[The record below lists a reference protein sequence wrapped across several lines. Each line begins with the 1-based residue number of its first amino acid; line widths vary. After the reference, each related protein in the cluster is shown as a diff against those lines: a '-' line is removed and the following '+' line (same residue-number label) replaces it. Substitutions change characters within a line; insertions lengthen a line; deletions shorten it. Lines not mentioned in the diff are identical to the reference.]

1 MKKTAAD
8 YAFEGTVYIFLTF
21 LMVITIVPFLHLLA
35 ISFSADWAVV
45 SGRVGIWPVQFQWET
60 MRVVVT
66 NATFLNAFLNSVFV
80 TSIGTALSLLITAIV
95 AYPLSKRTLP
105 GLPIFMVLFIFTM
118 MFNGGIIPNYLLI
131 KNIGLLNNLFSLIL
145 PSLINVFNL
154 LVMKSYFESIPEAL
168 EESAHMDGAGV
179 MTILWRIIIP
189 VSGPVL
195 ATMALFYAVAYWNDF
210 FQAMLYINKPGL
222 KPLQLYLRDLV
233 LMADDTSLML
243 SPEDRMNVPPEG
255 LRAATVI
262 AATVPIVVLYPFLQR
277 YFVKGVMIGSVKG

>member
-1 MKKTAAD
+1 MKKKTTD
-8 YAFEGTVYIFLTF
+8 YIFEGSIFILLAF
-21 LMVITIVPFLHLLA
+21 LMVITLIPFLHLIA

-45 SGRVGIWPVQFQWET
+45 SGRVGVFPVDFQWET
-60 MRVVVT
+60 MKVVVT
-66 NATFLNAFLNSVFV
+66 NATFLKAFMNSAFV
-80 TSIGTALSLLITAIV
+80 TSVGTALSLILTAIV
-95 AYPLSKRTLP
+95 AYPLSKRSLP
-105 GLPIFMVLFIFTM
+105 GLSVFMVLFIFTM

-131 KNIGLLNNLFSLIL
+131 KNIGLLNNLFALIL
-145 PSLINVFNL
+145 PSLLNVFNL
-154 LVMKSYFESIPEAL
+154 LVIKSYYESIPEAL
-168 EESAHMDGAGV
+168 EESAYIDGAGI

-210 FQAMLYINKPGL
+210 FQAMLYINKPAL

-243 SPEDRMNVPPEG
+243 SPEDRMNVPAEG

-262 AATVPIVVLYPFLQR
+262 AATLPIVVLYPLLQR
-277 YFVKGVMIGSVKG
+277 HFVKGVMIGSVKG